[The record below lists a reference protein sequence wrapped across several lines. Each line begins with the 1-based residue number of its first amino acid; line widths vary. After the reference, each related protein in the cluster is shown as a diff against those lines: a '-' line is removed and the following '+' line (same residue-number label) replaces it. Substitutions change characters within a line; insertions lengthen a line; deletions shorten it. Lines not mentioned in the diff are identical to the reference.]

1 VISLQVSLRGLG
13 FTCKHAGSA
22 LPEGEI
28 AAGVGPTVGVGPI
41 GSIVAAVRGSRVK
54 DPYLSAVGCRSLCCP
69 SKMRWVFAASQ
80 NGLGGLAGLSG
91 QRGPRRGAKLKN
103 NIFTL
108 HIVM

>member
-1 VISLQVSLRGLG
+1 MLTLHCPRG
-13 FTCKHAGSA
+13 
-22 LPEGEI
+22 I

-69 SKMRWVFAASQ
+69 PKMRWVFAASQ

-103 NIFTL
+103 NIATL